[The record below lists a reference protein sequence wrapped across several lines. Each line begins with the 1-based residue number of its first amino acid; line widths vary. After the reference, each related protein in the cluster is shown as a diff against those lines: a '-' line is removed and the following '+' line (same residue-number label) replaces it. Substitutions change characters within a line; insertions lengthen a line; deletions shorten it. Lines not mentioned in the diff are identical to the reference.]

1 MLHCKS
7 RSKMKKQYDIIS
19 IYLSGYVHNQEILQ
33 TIIADKNVVLVQR
46 EKNRSMKFNR
56 KLRNRLKYKWRLE
69 TRWRRHNT
77 TIKKWTK

>member
-1 MLHCKS
+1 MLYCKS

-46 EKNRSMKFNR
+46 QKNRSMKFNR

>member
-7 RSKMKKQYDIIS
+7 RSKMKKQCDIIS
-19 IYLSGYVHNQEILQ
+19 IYLSGYVHHQEILQ

-46 EKNRSMKFNR
+46 EKNRSTKFNR

-69 TRWRRHNT
+69 TRWRRHNNT
-77 TIKKWTK
+77 VKKWTK

>member
-1 MLHCKS
+1 MLYCKS
-7 RSKMKKQYDIIS
+7 HGNTRKKNKRSNMKKQCDVIS
-19 IYLSGYVHNQEILQ
+19 IYLSGHVHNQEILQ

-69 TRWRRHNT
+69 T
-77 TIKKWTK
+77 